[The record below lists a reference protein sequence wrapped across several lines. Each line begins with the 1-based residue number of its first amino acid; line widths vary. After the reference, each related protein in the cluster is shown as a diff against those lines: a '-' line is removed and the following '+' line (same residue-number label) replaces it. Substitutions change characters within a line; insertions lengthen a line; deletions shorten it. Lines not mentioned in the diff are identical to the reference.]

1 MSKAKAA
8 PPPGCSLNIS
18 DPQVQEAAIRIQA
31 SYRGHRYQN
40 VQRVLMI
47 QLPFEQRRGNNNF
60 QHNPARVPL
69 MLLMKRRQNISKV
82 TSVH

>member
-1 MSKAKAA
+1 MSKVKAA

-40 VQRVLMI
+40 VQCVCEI
-47 QLPFEQRRGNNNF
+47 QLHFKWSR
-60 QHNPARVPL
+60 ARPVLDYFGP
-69 MLLMKRRQNISKV
+69 MLIPILGRNKF
-82 TSVH
+82 